1 MKNDNISGLNIL
13 DGSLFFWEGTCGE
26 ANASTISFPTSGV
39 LPRSI
44 AIRSHRTGMVKVF
57 DFAFVDSTP
66 DEPEETALFTER
78 NPANP
83 SAPITVCISN
93 C

>member
-1 MKNDNISGLNIL
+1 MKNDNTSGLNIL
-13 DGSLFFWEGTCGE
+13 DGALFFWEGTQGE
-26 ANASTISFPTSGV
+26 AKASTISLPTSGV
-39 LPRSI
+39 LPRSL
-44 AIRSHRTGMVKVF
+44 AICSHRTGMVKVF
-57 DFAFVDSTP
+57 DLTFIESNP

-78 NPANP
+78 SPCNP

>member
-1 MKNDNISGLNIL
+1 MKNDITSGLNIL
-13 DGSLFFWEGTCGE
+13 DGALFFWEGTQGE
-26 ANASTISFPTSGV
+26 AKASTISLPTSGV
-39 LPRSI
+39 LPRSL

-57 DFAFVDSTP
+57 DLTFIESNP

-78 NPANP
+78 SPSNP